1 MVDAVAFLVIAMSG
15 TGGTNTMAS
24 VVGISGAV
32 PMKIGSVSSTCLT
45 IDWSH
50 VGGPF
55 SRSCRR

>member
-15 TGGTNTMAS
+15 TGGANITAS
-24 VVGISGAV
+24 VVGISVAL
-32 PMKIGSVSSTCLT
+32 PMKIGSVSSICLT
-45 IDWSH
+45 IDWTY